1 MNESCCKR
9 ATHVSLKV
17 KTSSWVQ
24 YFVDDCTQRLV
35 DYLEERAEELALLR
49 TPQRVR
55 LALQARLE
63 MLIPFIGAP

>member
-1 MNESCCKR
+1 MK
-9 ATHVSLKV
+9 K
-17 KTSSWVQ
+17 SSWVQ

-35 DYLEERAEELALLR
+35 DYLEERAEELASLH

-63 MLIPFIGAP
+63 MLIPFIGML

>member
-1 MNESCCKR
+1 MK
-9 ATHVSLKV
+9 K
-17 KTSSWVQ
+17 SSWAQ

-35 DYLEERAEELALLR
+35 DYLEERAEELASLR

-63 MLIPFIGAP
+63 MLIPFIGML